1 MKKRAGKE
9 FSTFMLP
16 ALVVLVLVLAVP
28 LFYDI
33 IVSFFDKSLKYQ
45 GLGNFI
51 GLNNYIQDLKNDE
64 FTSSIVTTWVFTIGV
79 VSIEFLLGLLIA
91 LGLNNLGKG
100 KNLIF
105 TIIIIPMMITPVAV
119 GLIWRLILHP
129 QLGIFN
135 YILSKFGV
143 EKIAWLGDSK
153 LALPTVMFVDIW
165 QNIPYMVLVLMAGL
179 VTLPKEPFEA
189 AAIDGSSRIQSF
201 FRLTVPMMMPTFSV
215 VLLLRAIMSFKT
227 YDLIYV
233 MTRGGPGTVTQVI
246 SYTIYNQAY
255 RYLRTGTAASMS
267 IYLVLMIVPIAILF
281 LWLSRSREE

>member
-64 FTSSIVTTWVFTIGV
+64 FTSSIVTTWIFTIGV

>member
-1 MKKRAGKE
+1 
-9 FSTFMLP
+9 MLP
-16 ALVVLVLVLAVP
+16 ALIVLVLVLAVP
-28 LFYDI
+28 LGYDV
-33 IVSFFDKSLKYQ
+33 IVSFFDKSLKYR
-45 GLGNFI
+45 GLGNFV
-51 GLNNYIQDLKNDE
+51 GLKNYIQDLKNDE
-64 FTSSIVTTWVFTIGV
+64 FTGSVLTTWKFTIGV
-79 VSIEFLLGLLIA
+79 VSIEFILGLLIA
-91 LGLNNLGKG
+91 LGLNSLKAG

-135 YILSKFGV
+135 YILSLFGV
-143 EKIAWLGDSK
+143 EKIAWLGDSR

-255 RYLRTGTAASMS
+255 RYLNTGVAASMS

-281 LWLSRSREE
+281 LRLSRSREE

>member
-64 FTSSIVTTWVFTIGV
+64 FTSSIVTTWIFTIGV

-189 AAIDGSSRIQSF
+189 AAIDGSSCIQSF

>member
-1 MKKRAGKE
+1 
-9 FSTFMLP
+9 MLP
-16 ALVVLVLVLAVP
+16 ALIVMIAVLAVP
-28 LFYDI
+28 LCYDLL
-33 IVSFFDKSLKYQ
+33 VSFFDKSLKYK

-51 GLNNYIQDLKNDE
+51 GLQNYIADLKNDE
-64 FTSSIVTTWVFTIGV
+64 FTGSVATTWIFTIGV
-79 VSIEFLLGLLIA
+79 VSIEFVLGLLIA
-91 LGLNNLGKG
+91 LGLNSLKKG

-119 GLIWRLILHP
+119 GLIWRLIFHS
-129 QLGIFN
+129 QLGILN
-135 YILSKFGV
+135 YLLSFFGV
-143 EKIAWLGDSK
+143 EKIAWLGDSR
-153 LALPTVMFVDIW
+153 LALPAVMFVDIW

-179 VTLPKEPFEA
+179 VTLPRDPFEA
-189 AAIDGSSRIQSF
+189 AAIDGASRTQSF
-201 FRLTVPMMMPTFSV
+201 FRLTLPMMMPTFSV

-255 RYLRTGTAASMS
+255 RYLNTGTAASMS
-267 IYLVLMIVPIAILF
+267 IYLVLMIVPIAIVF